1 MCRLILI
8 SCVVRHHKIEK
19 TGKYKSDVAVVSF
32 DSQWLLLLFRKPE
45 LTDSASLLET
55 FKFLENA
62 AADFSDEED
71 EEDIEGRE
79 KTIID
84 TATVSGKNN

>member
-1 MCRLILI
+1 MI
-8 SCVVRHHKIEK
+8 SF
-19 TGKYKSDVAVVSF
+19 YS
-32 DSQWLLLLFRKPE
+32 WWWWLLLLLLFRKPE

-84 TATVSGKNN
+84 SATVSGKNNWKSYEEQKKWD

>member
-1 MCRLILI
+1 MI
-8 SCVVRHHKIEK
+8 
-19 TGKYKSDVAVVSF
+19 YF
-32 DSQWLLLLFRKPE
+32 DSWCWWLLLLFRKPE

-84 TATVSGKNN
+84 TATVSGKNNWKSYEEQKKWD

>member
-1 MCRLILI
+1 MI
-8 SCVVRHHKIEK
+8 
-19 TGKYKSDVAVVSF
+19 SF
-32 DSQWLLLLFRKPE
+32 DSWWWLLLLFRKPE

-71 EEDIEGRE
+71 DEDIEGRE

-84 TATVSGKNN
+84 TATVSGKNNWKSYEEQKKWD